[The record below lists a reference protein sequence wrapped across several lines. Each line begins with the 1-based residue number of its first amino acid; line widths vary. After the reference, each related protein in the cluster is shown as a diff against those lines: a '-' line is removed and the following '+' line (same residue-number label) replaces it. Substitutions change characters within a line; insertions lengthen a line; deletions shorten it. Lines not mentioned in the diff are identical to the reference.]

1 MRRSMKSTALTF
13 IMMSILTGAANLTAM
28 DAPQW
33 QSIEVEFQIDHTV
46 DNPYTDFSGHVE
58 FSHNSGETIVRP
70 LFWKGG
76 NRFAV
81 RFASTHSSGQ
91 WQWKLTVN
99 TPCTVNSSTIGI
111 LDCVPS
117 TKSTIFQKHG
127 YWTIPK
133 GSRQIIH
140 RDGRSAVLVGDT
152 AWALPWRATPEQA
165 RIYAKD
171 RARKGFNA
179 ALLMTIQPD
188 MKAEGPRDRTKD
200 LGFDVAFEDLPKGHI
215 NQLNPAY
222 FEKLDELMAILV
234 GHGIVPVFQP
244 VFHGY
249 GWKGLETAGNI
260 ISGEEYARFCKYL
273 VARYG
278 ADPAIWLVGGDGI
291 GDAPGLDPGG
301 RVIEEWD
308 AYEHPT
314 GIHYAP
320 HGRTDSYQAAEW
332 LDFQWSQT
340 GHNGEHIPESATRL
354 YYQQPTKASA
364 NGEPTYENM
373 GNPGKASG
381 WWQGHEAWSNL
392 CAGGTMGVVYGAG
405 SLWNWILYPGEP
417 GHKSWT
423 VAEGAGWKEALAFEG
438 STYVGNVG
446 KILSQ
451 FNTTGAEP
459 TNRIA
464 PSRRSLWN
472 PGKLLVVYISNGT
485 KPWFPGYDD
494 LPELYRIYNPKSAE
508 LVNEGTMS
516 RDTWNR
522 VSLDGT
528 SPYIIVLYDEDML
541 YQGS

>member
-1 MRRSMKSTALTF
+1 MVVLYGISPLV
-13 IMMSILTGAANLTAM
+13 AAT
-28 DAPQW
+28 APQW
-33 QSIEVEFQIDHTV
+33 QSVEIGFKIDHETA
-46 DNPYTDFSGHVE
+46 NPYHFTGHVE
-58 FSHNSGETIVRP
+58 FVHNSGETMVRP

-76 NRFAV
+76 DTFAV
-81 RFASTHSSGQ
+81 RFASTRSDGQ
-91 WQWKLTVN
+91 WQWKLTVD
-99 TPCTVNSSTIGI
+99 TASRVSSSTIGI
-111 LDCVPS
+111 LKCAPS
-117 TKSTIFQKHG
+117 TRSTVFQKHG

-133 GSRQIIH
+133 GSRQMVH
-140 RDGRSAVLVGDT
+140 HDGTSAVLVGDT

-165 RIYAKD
+165 RIYARD
-171 RARKGFNA
+171 RQTKGFNA

-200 LGFDVAFEDLPKGHI
+200 FGFDVAFEDLPDGHI
-215 NQLNPAY
+215 NQLNPDY
-222 FEKLDELMAILV
+222 FDKLDELMAILV
-234 GHGIVPVFQP
+234 DHGIVPVFQP

-260 ISGEEYARFCKYL
+260 LPGEEYARFCKYL

-291 GDAPGLDPGG
+291 GDAPGLDPAG
-301 RVIEEWD
+301 RMIEKWD

-320 HGRTDSYQAAEW
+320 HGYTDSHQAAEW

-340 GHNGEHIPESATRL
+340 GHNGEHVPESATRL
-354 YYQQPTKASA
+354 YYQQPVKAAA

-373 GNPGKASG
+373 GSPGKASG

-417 GHKSWT
+417 GYKSWT
-423 VAEGAGWKEALAFEG
+423 VAAGAGWREALDFDG

-446 KILSQ
+446 KILREYDT
-451 FNTTGAEP
+451 NGAEP
-459 TNRIA
+459 SLRIA

-472 PGKLLVVYISNGT
+472 PGKLLVVYLGNGT
-485 KPWFPGYDD
+485 KPWFPYWNI
-494 LPELYRIYNPKSAE
+494 LPENYRIYDPMTAE
-508 LVNEGTMS
+508 VIREGKMN
-516 RDTWNR
+516 RDSWDN
-522 VSLDGT
+522 VGLLEGKPSIL
-528 SPYIIVLYDEDML
+528 ILYDQEML
-541 YQGS
+541 R